1 MVIDVQNGVVAHS
14 INRDATV
21 STIAALVDRAR
32 AEKVPV
38 VWVQH
43 SDDEAL
49 TQGSEAWQYV
59 PELRRRDP
67 ASFTLELVCRL
78 AEDTARESKLLHWGP
93 DRSVGLHWSFDSP
106 TDSCR

>member
-43 SDDEAL
+43 SD
-49 TQGSEAWQYV
+49 T
-59 PELRRRDP
+59 RR
-67 ASFTLELVCRL
+67 
-78 AEDTARESKLLHWGP
+78 
-93 DRSVGLHWSFDSP
+93 
-106 TDSCR
+106 